1 MRFSQLREGFA
12 TLLAGALAVV
22 GVALTRAP
30 AAATIQLVKETSD
43 IYVLPPTEYLGVLSL
58 GYRAALADGLWAQV
72 LVSQGLHVMERRRFE
87 NLVLLLDAINEL
99 EPTFRPPYLLADAL
113 ITFQSGET
121 PHREVVKAREI
132 MERGTKVLPF
142 DGELWL
148 ALGQFTSFI
157 APASY
162 LEEPAEQARWR
173 ADGASMLARAA
184 ELGAENANISW
195 QALGG
200 AGIYVR
206 AGERDAAI
214 RFLRR
219 TKAVTDDEA
228 LRERIDAQLDKL
240 LGEEL
245 ADAYKRRNQSFLELW
260 RRDLRFVTKNEILLL
275 GPPPDP
281 ERCAGGYHGD
291 DPRCAT
297 TWKDWAERQEPS
309 RE

>member
-1 MRFSQLREGFA
+1 MRFSQLREGVG

-30 AAATIQLVKETSD
+30 TAATIRLVKETSD
-43 IYVLPPTEYLGVLSL
+43 VYVLPPTEYLGVLSL
-58 GYRAALADGLWAQV
+58 GYRSALADGLWAQV
-72 LVSQGLHVMERRRFE
+72 LVSQGLHSMEKRHFE
-87 NLVLLLDAINEL
+87 NLVLLLDAVNEL

-113 ITFQSGET
+113 ITFQAGEI

-142 DGELWL
+142 DAELWL
-148 ALGQFTSFI
+148 TVGQFTSFI
-157 APASY
+157 APSSY
-162 LEEPAEQARWR
+162 LKDPAEQARWR
-173 ADGASMLARAA
+173 EEGAPMLARAA

-200 AGIYVR
+200 AGIYMR

-219 TKAVTDDEA
+219 TLAVTDDDA
-228 LRERIDAQLDKL
+228 LRERILAQLTKL

-245 ADAYKRRNQSFLELW
+245 ADAYKRRNRSFLELW
-260 RRDLRFVTKNEILLL
+260 RRDLQFVTKNRILVL

-281 ERCAGGYHGD
+281 GRCAGGSHRAE
-291 DPRCAT
+291 PRCAT
-297 TWKDWAERQEPS
+297 TWKDWAERQEPN

>member
-1 MRFSQLREGFA
+1 MKFSQLREGFV
-12 TLLAGALAVV
+12 TLLACAVAIV
-22 GVALTRAP
+22 GITQTRAP

-43 IYVLPPTEYLGVLSL
+43 LYVLPPTEYLGVLSL

-162 LEEPAEQARWR
+162 LKDPAEQARWR
-173 ADGASMLARAA
+173 AEGASMLARAA

-219 TKAVTDDEA
+219 TKAVTDDDS
-228 LRERIDAQLDKL
+228 LRERIDGQLDKL

-245 ADAYKRRNQSFLELW
+245 ADAYKRRNRSFLELW

-281 ERCAGGYHGD
+281 ERCAGGYHPD

-297 TWKDWAERQEPS
+297 TWKDWAERQEPN